1 MIDQKQEKNNFYY
14 WLDEY
19 RALFCFL
26 LMSVI
31 LVVGYFYWLNISVDK
46 YRDSRVL
53 LSSLSHQL
61 KQADLELSA
70 SSNFAGKIYSVSERE
85 KKIMEM
91 ALPSQFN
98 QASILEQITVLAN
111 KSGFSVA
118 SLELSDNNGKNSNG
132 GNLENLGKVSI
143 RIKLSGG
150 GYQELKQFIALC
162 EQSIMP
168 LNVVA
173 FNFNSQSSIYDLS
186 LLAYYFKYQQIAL
199 TQ

>member
-1 MIDQKQEKNNFYY
+1 MESKKEKINFYY

-26 LMSVI
+26 LMSLF
-31 LVVGYFYWLNISVDK
+31 LVLGYFYWLNQPINK
-46 YRDSRVL
+46 YRDSRIL
-53 LSSLSHQL
+53 LTSLSHQL
-61 KQADLELSA
+61 KQAELELSA
-70 SSNFAGKIYSVSERE
+70 SSNFAGKIYSVNERE

-91 ALPSQFN
+91 ALPSEFN

-118 SLELSDNNGKNSNG
+118 SLELSENNGKNSNG
-132 GNLENLGKVSI
+132 GDLANLGKASI

-150 GYQELKQFIALC
+150 GYQELKQFIGLC

-173 FNFNSQSSIYDLS
+173 FNFNSQSAVYDLS
-186 LLAYYFKYQQIAL
+186 LLAYYFKYQDIAL